1 MSVCVSSLNSGM
13 THVSHLHMTSSALS
27 MMHPFQNHQMAPST
41 VSLDMSMHSNQSQ
54 SQSNSH
60 QLQNSSS
67 SSSSSSGIL
76 DLQNDPNP
84 EMLLALITRNK
95 TLEGRIKRMIFLF
108 IENSMPSEKRN
119 FKIKKK
125 DKSNRARLRNFVT
138 AFSNVIY

>member
-1 MSVCVSSLNSGM
+1 MSICVSSTLTSGM
-13 THVSHLHMTSSALS
+13 THVSHLHMTSALS

-67 SSSSSSGIL
+67 SSSSSSGI
-76 DLQNDPNP
+76 DLHEPNP

-95 TLEGRIKRMIFLF
+95 TLEGRIKRMIFCLLKKT
-108 IENSMPSEKRN
+108 MPSEKRN
-119 FKIKKK
+119 FKNTK
-125 DKSNRARLRNFVT
+125 R
-138 AFSNVIY
+138 